1 MLTLGLETS
10 CDETSASM
18 TDGRKVLSNIVSSSV
33 HLHKKYGGV
42 VPEIASRFHVEY
54 IIEVLSKAFR
64 DSRKTLKD
72 IKLVAV
78 TNGPGLVGALLT
90 GISVAKSISYS
101 LDRPLIG
108 VNHILA
114 HLYSSFLNEEERPAF
129 PFIGLVVSGGHTAL
143 FYCEGLGRQRLLG
156 STQDDAVG
164 EAYDKVAKMLGLG
177 YPGGPAI
184 DRRASRAKGE
194 AVITFP
200 KSYLGKDSLDFSFSG
215 IKTAVL
221 YYVNRVKDPRPRG
234 SRRGR
239 QGSPPTRQQAGQARV
254 KDLSMAETTDICCA
268 FQEAALDALV
278 EKVIKAAELT
288 GSKRVVIGGGV
299 AANSRLREK
308 MRELAAFSSM
318 KIHFPELKYC
328 MDNAAM
334 IGYLGE
340 ALYKRGV
347 RSDLYLSAEPN
358 LEIANVK

>member
-10 CDETSASM
+10 CDETSASV
-18 TDGRKVLSNIVSSSV
+18 TDGNKVLSNIVSSSV

-54 IIEVLSKAFR
+54 IAEVLTRSLE
-64 DSRKTLKD
+64 DSRKSLKD

-90 GISVAKSISYS
+90 GISMAKSISYS
-101 LDRPLIG
+101 LDRPLVG

-114 HLYSSFLNEEERPAF
+114 HLYSSFLNEEERPDF

-143 FYCEGLGRQRLLG
+143 FYCEDIGRQRLLG

-164 EAYDKVAKMLGLG
+164 EAYDKVAKILGLG
-177 YPGGPAI
+177 YPGGPVI

-221 YYVNRVKDPRPRG
+221 YYVNNLRNKQHAIRNTG
-234 SRRGR
+234 IN
-239 QGSPPTRQQAGQARV
+239 
-254 KDLSMAETTDICCA
+254 DICYA

-278 EKVIKAAELT
+278 EKVIKTVELT

-340 ALYKRGV
+340 VLYKRGA

-358 LEIANVK
+358 LEILKC

>member
-10 CDETSASM
+10 CDETSASV

-33 HLHKKYGGV
+33 HLHKRYGGV

-54 IIEVLSKAFR
+54 IIEVLSRSLK
-64 DSRKTLKD
+64 DSRKSLKD
-72 IKLVAV
+72 IRLIAV

-90 GISVAKSISYS
+90 GISLAKSIGYS
-101 LDRPLIG
+101 LDRPFIG

-114 HLYSSFLNEEERPAF
+114 HLYSSFLNEDDKPDF

-143 FYCEGLGRQRLLG
+143 FYCEAIGVQRLLG

-184 DRRASRAKGE
+184 DRRAKRGRENTAIS
-194 AVITFP
+194 FP

-221 YYVNRVKDPRPRG
+221 YYVNRL
-234 SRRGR
+234 R
-239 QGSPPTRQQAGQARV
+239 QRERT
-254 KDLSMAETTDICCA
+254 LSAAQVNDICYA

-278 EKVIKAAELT
+278 EKVIRASELT
-288 GSKRVVIGGGV
+288 KSKRVVIGGGV
-299 AANSRLREK
+299 AANSRLRER
-308 MRELAAFSSM
+308 MVELAVNSAM

-340 ALYKRGV
+340 ALYKKGV

-358 LEIANVK
+358 LEVVNVK